1 MQNPA
6 VGTAVSST
14 PSRFAELPAG
24 ASQGPLRIE
33 YRWVNEAAHEAPIA
47 VFLHEGLGSIAM
59 WRDWP
64 QALCERLGIRGL
76 VYSRPGYG
84 LSTPRAHEVKWPVD
98 FMTLQ
103 ARDILPA
110 LLDSLEIDAS
120 ERRRM
125 WL

>member
-6 VGTAVSST
+6 IGNVAATTASN
-14 PSRFAELPAG
+14 FADLPAT
-24 ASQGPLRIE
+24 ASHGPLRIE
-33 YRWVNEAAHEAPIA
+33 YRWVNQAAAHAPIA

-64 QALCERLGIRGL
+64 QSLCERLGMRGL

-84 LSTPRAHEVKWPVD
+84 RSSPREHDVKWPVD
-98 FMTLQ
+98 FMTEQ

-110 LLDSLEIDAS
+110 LLDALD
-120 ERRRM
+120 
-125 WL
+125 